1 MSLTARL
8 ARLPAADSA
17 LPQGSAPEQLVS
29 PAPTAHTTA
38 GMGSTADPYAALTR
52 AAGTGVAPGHVGVG
66 VGMTEAPIRAEV
78 PPGTAGP
85 HAAVLTAGT
94 GPAPA
99 GTAHPAGTSTLA
111 GSAAITQPPAPP
123 PVPSAPSPPAALVR
137 DVRADVVLSLGA
149 DLNEGR
155 LAEGSIRNRAVAA
168 AQTAL
173 RERSPDL
180 PPEFRDRVVVEV
192 LDDILGLGPVE
203 PLLRDGSVSEI
214 MINGYGTVYVERRGV
229 LQQEP
234 VSFRDEA
241 HLRRTIERIVARV
254 GRRIDESSPMVD
266 ARLADGSR
274 VNAVI
279 PPICLDGASLTIR
292 KFVADA
298 WSMDDLIGF
307 GTLSSDAGGFLAMC
321 VAGRL
326 NVLVSGGTGTGKTTL
341 LSALSSF
348 VPEGERLITIEDAA
362 ELRLDHRHLV
372 RLESRPP
379 SAGGTAGVTIRDLLR
394 NALRMRPDRII
405 VGEVRDGA
413 ALDMLQAMNTGHDG
427 SLGTV
432 HASSVR
438 DALRRIETMVLI
450 AGLDVPVRAIRDQI
464 GSGIDVVVHLE
475 RAASGARVVTDIA
488 EIVGLEGEVVTVQ
501 SLFSRSSGVLAPT
514 GFEPRFWPRIRHLA
528 SAYLPTSASP
538 GATA

>member
-1 MSLTARL
+1 MSLAARL
-8 ARLPAADSA
+8 ARTSGSPETFPAQPTEMASSA
-17 LPQGSAPEQLVS
+17 R
-29 PAPTAHTTA
+29 TIA
-38 GMGSTADPYAALTR
+38 GP
-52 AAGTGVAPGHVGVG
+52 GVAPGREVG
-66 VGMTEAPIRAEV
+66 
-78 PPGTAGP
+78 
-85 HAAVLTAGT
+85 AGT
-94 GPAPA
+94 DLYAAINRSTPTGVTGTHYFTAASAALATHGGGVSSAAAAPSA
-99 GTAHPAGTSTLA
+99 GSGVDQSHPAGQPSRPLAPSTPP
-111 GSAAITQPPAPP
+111 GPPAPP
-123 PVPSAPSPPAALVR
+123 APPAALVR

-155 LAEGSIRNRAVAA
+155 LAEGGIRNRAVVA

-173 RERSPDL
+173 RERSPEL
-180 PPEFRDRVVVEV
+180 PVDVRDRVVLEV
-192 LDDILGLGPVE
+192 LDDILGLGPLE
-203 PLLRDGSVSEI
+203 PLLRDSNVSEI
-214 MINGYGTVYVERRGV
+214 MVNGAGTVYVERRGV
-229 LQQEP
+229 LQHEP
-234 VSFRDEA
+234 AAFRDEA

-279 PPICLDGASLTIR
+279 PPICLDGAALTVR

-307 GTLSSDAGGFLAMC
+307 GTLSADAGGFLAMC

-341 LSALSSF
+341 LSALSAF

-450 AGLDVPVRAIRDQI
+450 AGLDVPVRAVRDQI

-475 RAASGARVVTDIA
+475 REASGARVVTDIA

-501 SLFSRSSGVLAPT
+501 SLFARTGGVLAPT
-514 GFEPRFWPRIRHLA
+514 GFEPRFWPRVRHLA
-528 SAYLPTSASP
+528 STYLPTASGP
-538 GATA
+538 GAAT